1 MPTAK
6 SKIQIE
12 IQALTAAAKKNIT
25 TFANSFKGLR
35 TQILSTEKGI
45 APLTR
50 QVAGLAASFAS
61 VAAVGKAIK
70 LARFQIEQQVKLQVA
85 LGENIHLFDEM
96 LESAARFQRATLFTD
111 EVTLSVTALA
121 LSFGVAVDEIDDFI
135 AAAAAVATI
144 GIVPSFE
151 AAARQ
156 LLFFRSGRG
165 QPLSA
170 LARLPLAKNL
180 TEAER
185 AAGGVEK
192 AINRLLGD
200 VAREVAKTPFGV
212 LQQDINLIAD
222 EFERLG
228 RVLILI
234 VGPAINQAKLAFSG
248 FVDSVDRAISP
259 AVPLINAAIQPI
271 AGILRELI
279 KLTAVIALFKI
290 LAKTFKL
297 VGLQG
302 FLGKL
307 IKIIRILANPFGL
320 VLGFVIAIVVG
331 LGVLAAK
338 VKPIREAFGGLFV
351 LVAAVFSALK
361 QLLVEAAEPFAALV
375 EQIVLSVTN
384 WVDKQIEAGTA
395 LGKFLKRLIEINDGI
410 KDGSITFEEVV
421 QDARLA
427 LVRAFVFIKSKVINP
442 FSFGLRGVINA
453 FKNGFLVAWKA
464 IRVAG
469 TAVLI
474 ALAVVFERIITGVTI
489 AIDGVTK
496 GIGKAISLFDEE
508 AGKKFGTGLA
518 KSEFV
523 LLIQELP
530 NALADQ
536 LREQVDELGAS
547 IDQGAAEQEK
557 LNREFEESQG
567 RLQDILDKE
576 LQRDAIARKRFAR
589 ERSFRESP
597 EGITAESK
605 RIQLLREARIDAERL
620 GNAQILAATE
630 GRVREEFNIENI
642 KNKRLLAIAKRLGID
657 KLELSEDE
665 ALAIRKKQINITKA
679 LGKAELTELQTSL
692 KKREINFE
700 QFARRRKQLAVETID
715 FELRLLEQEQEGRI
729 VAIEAEEKKRIEFA
743 ARQIVRAQKE
753 QAALDAAFKKQKKLL
768 DDIENKRANISE
780 EAAESQKQLVARE
793 LEERLAALGKIR
805 IETAKQAE
813 EELITIN
820 SIARFQEEAAKLAGE
835 ITLKLLERRT
845 SLAQALKQIE
855 QKRLEA
861 LREEVKV
868 TRFLNELRERG
879 LISAR
884 KDFEASL
891 LQANQSI
898 IESINQVRETLK
910 RFPTELEIKIFIAES
925 DLARE
930 AAVTDE
936 LARIT
941 EKLTEKTEE
950 YNASIA
956 RRNRQV
962 LLGTLQSQSAIDLN
976 ERDLKV
982 IIRQT
987 KATIDQVAA
996 LALQVITSE
1005 EFAGKQ
1011 RLLKEVTQEL
1021 TTVQETLNAQLA
1033 EQQLL
1038 LLELTGTFDQG
1049 LVSGLRNFITQ
1060 QENAFAKGIE
1070 LAQALTEE
1078 ISTNL
1083 TDAFVDIIKG
1093 TKTAKE
1099 AFLDFARDTVEAIL
1113 RVIIQM
1119 IILKALSLALG
1130 GVLPGGAI
1138 PGGNKGGLIER
1149 SKGGPIPKRNE
1160 GGFVG
1165 RKVSISGYS
1174 KGGSV
1179 DDTTIKPKRKK
1190 DKFADKAIEVSISG
1204 RNEGGSVDDT
1214 TIKRRRKKDKSA
1226 DKAIEV
1232 SILGRNEGGS
1242 VDDTVITRRR
1252 KKDKFADKA
1261 IEVSI
1266 SGRNEGGSV
1275 SERDRDGKVT
1285 GTPIRIRDKHKLIG
1299 RSAGG
1304 PIPGRGPDRDTVI
1317 IGATPGEFVL
1327 RRASS
1332 DYYGRAILNALNSRS
1347 IPRNILTSFGKEGG
1361 REINDTGG
1369 FQRGGEV
1376 TPERPRQA
1384 GTSVLPVLVAD
1395 SEAMDNLLKGGKN
1408 ELLDFLRENRDQFL
1422 GEDIARTS

>member
-6 SKIQIE
+6 SKIQVE
-12 IQALTAAAKKNIT
+12 IQALTAGAKKNIKA
-25 TFANSFKGLR
+25 FANSFKGLR
-35 TQILSTEKGI
+35 QQILSTEKGI

-61 VAAVGKAIK
+61 AAAVGKAIK

-85 LGENIHLFDEM
+85 LGENIHLFDQM
-96 LESAARFQRATLFTD
+96 LDSAAAFQRATLFTD

-234 VGPAINQAKLAFSG
+234 VGPGINQAKLAFSG
-248 FVDSVDRAISP
+248 FVDSVEKAIKP
-259 AVPLINAAIQPI
+259 TVPLINAAIQPI

-320 VLGFVIAIVVG
+320 VLGAVVAIAVV

-375 EQIVLSVTN
+375 EQIVLSVTE

-395 LGKFLKRLIEINDGI
+395 LGKFLKRLIEINKGI

-427 LVRAFVFIKSKVINP
+427 LVRAFVFIKTRVINP

-474 ALAVVFERIITGVTI
+474 ALAVVFEKIITSVTV
-489 AIDGVTK
+489 AIDAVTK

-508 AGKKFGTGLA
+508 AGKKFGTGLS
-518 KSEFV
+518 KSTFV
-523 LLIQELP
+523 QVIQELP
-530 NALADQ
+530 KALADQ
-536 LREQVDELGAS
+536 LLEQVDELGVA
-547 IDQGAAEQEK
+547 IAEGAAEQEK
-557 LNREFEESQG
+557 INREFEESQR

-576 LQRDAIARKRFAR
+576 LQRDEIARKRFAR
-589 ERSFRESP
+589 ERTFRESP
-597 EGITAESK
+597 EGITAESE
-605 RIQLLREARIDAERL
+605 RIKLLREARIDAERL

-642 KNKRLLAIAKRLGID
+642 HNKRLLAIAKRLGID
-657 KLELSEDE
+657 KLKLSADE

-679 LGKAELTELQTSL
+679 VNKAELTELQTAL
-692 KKREINFE
+692 KKREISFE
-700 QFARRRKQLAVETID
+700 QFARRRKFLATDVID
-715 FELRLLEQEQEGRI
+715 FELRLLRQEQEGRI

-743 ARQIVRAQKE
+743 ANQIVRAQKA
-753 QAALDAAFKKQKKLL
+753 QAALDAAHKKEKELL
-768 DDIENKRANISE
+768 DDIENKRNNISE
-780 EAAESQKQLVARE
+780 EAAESQKQIAASE
-793 LEERLAALGKIR
+793 LEQALSDLGVIR
-805 IETAKQAE
+805 VETAKQAE

-835 ITLKLLERRT
+835 ITLKLLEKRT
-845 SLAQALKQIE
+845 SIAQALKQIE

-861 LREEVKV
+861 LREEVKI

-941 EKLTEKTEE
+941 EKLTDKTEE

-976 ERDLKV
+976 EKDLKV

-996 LALQVITSE
+996 LTLQVITSE
-1005 EFAGKQ
+1005 EFAGK
-1011 RLLKEVTQEL
+1011 RILLKEVTQEL

-1049 LVSGLRNFITQ
+1049 LVSGLRNFITS

-1070 LAQALTEE
+1070 LAQALTSE

-1083 TDAFVDIIKG
+1083 TNAFVDIIKG
-1093 TKTAKE
+1093 TKSAKE
-1099 AFLDFARDTVEAIL
+1099 AFQDFARDTVEAIL

-1130 GVLPGGAI
+1130 GVPGLAVAGA
-1138 PGGNKGGLIER
+1138 NEGGLIKR

-1160 GGFVG
+1160 GGFVD

-1190 DKFADKAIEVSISG
+1190 DKPVSKAIEVSISG

-1242 VDDTVITRRR
+1242 VDDTTRRR
-1252 KKDKFADKA
+1252 RKDKFASKA

-1332 DYYGRAILNALNSRS
+1332 DYYGRAILNALNTRS

-1384 GTSVLPVLVAD
+1384 GTNVLPVLVAD